1 MLFDSTAIIL
11 SLMASVITKWEANK
25 FYSYGYGRVE
35 TLTGFINALALVFA
49 SGNIMWEAIE
59 RLISPTGD
67 LGTENLLVV
76 SVLGLLVNIVGI
88 FAFDH
93 GGAHGHAG
101 HSHGD
106 DHGHCHG
113 HGHDHDHGHNPLM
126 EGMLLHIISDA
137 LGSVGVIISSLLIEY
152 FGITTP
158 NSRLELVRP
167 SLLNIYIRPNLYGVI
182 SPPEA
187 IGGSSFTKITART

>member
-76 SVLGLLVNIVGI
+76 SVLGLVGHMDMLDIPMVTIMDIVTVTVMI
-88 FAFDH
+88 MIMA
-93 GGAHGHAG
+93 
-101 HSHGD
+101 
-106 DHGHCHG
+106 
-113 HGHDHDHGHNPLM
+113 
-126 EGMLLHIISDA
+126 II
-137 LGSVGVIISSLLIEY
+137 
-152 FGITTP
+152 P
-158 NSRLELVRP
+158 
-167 SLLNIYIRPNLYGVI
+167 
-182 SPPEA
+182 
-187 IGGSSFTKITART
+187 